1 MTGTILER
9 IDNMLKN
16 ANFET
21 FILDNFTNK
30 KNKFCFDLL
39 LKKNDNVF
47 SVKIFPNIDNL
58 NADIIEDIKSLSLLL
73 KSKPILIGIRNRYQ
87 ELEDNTIYIREGL
100 PFITLTTLE
109 NLVNKE
115 LYPYIMARRGGGVMF
130 LNGNVMKHLR
140 EKHSISRKELSELL
154 GVTKRT
160 ICAYEN
166 ESMRPSETIANKISE
181 ILDNQDIFRKIN
193 LFEWNFKFEIDKK
206 ETREEIDLNPFESHL
221 HEVLDDIGV
230 SSYWYKKSPIPFKLS
245 LYSNTLDKKDEHS
258 FYPLFSGVS
267 EEDKKI
273 NELSFKCLKMF
284 TEVFHTNSLFIVNN
298 DIKIPDS
305 LKKIK
310 IPIVKIRNLEKVDD
324 EAEFID
330 LIQESGN

>member
-1 MTGTILER
+1 
-9 IDNMLKN
+9 
-16 ANFET
+16 
-21 FILDNFTNK
+21 
-30 KNKFCFDLL
+30 
-39 LKKNDNVF
+39 
-47 SVKIFPNIDNL
+47 
-58 NADIIEDIKSLSLLL
+58 
-73 KSKPILIGIRNRYQ
+73 
-87 ELEDNTIYIREGL
+87 
-100 PFITLTTLE
+100 
-109 NLVNKE
+109 
-115 LYPYIMARRGGGVMF
+115 
-130 LNGNVMKHLR
+130 
-140 EKHSISRKELSELL
+140 ELSELL

-160 ICAYEN
+160 VCAYEN

-193 LFEWNFKFEIDKK
+193 LFDWNFKFEIDKK
-206 ETREEIDLNPFESHL
+206 ENREEIDLNPFESHL
-221 HEVLDDIGV
+221 QEVLDDIGI

-245 LYSNTLDKKDEHS
+245 LYSNLPNEKDERS

-273 NELSFKCLKMF
+273 NELSFNCLKMF
-284 TEVFHTNSLFIVNN
+284 TELFHTNSLFIVNN

-310 IPIVKIRNLEKVDD
+310 IPIVRIRNLEKVDD